1 MFDLLEKKNSEKP
14 QREDAYTPPP
24 VGPRVD
30 IKVL

>member
-1 MFDLLEKKNSEKP
+1 MFDLLEKNSEKP
-14 QREDAYTPPP
+14 QREEAYTPPP